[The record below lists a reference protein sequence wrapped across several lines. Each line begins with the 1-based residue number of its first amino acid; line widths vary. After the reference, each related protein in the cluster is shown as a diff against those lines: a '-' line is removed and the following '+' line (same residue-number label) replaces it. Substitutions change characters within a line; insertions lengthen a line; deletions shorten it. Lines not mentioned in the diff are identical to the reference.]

1 VDTAAS
7 APNRNA
13 AFASAL
19 VDELARS
26 GVRHACV
33 CPGSRSAPLALAVAA
48 CDAMRCF
55 VHVDERAAGFFA
67 LGLAKATRSPVA
79 LLCTSGTAAANFHP
93 AVVEAFYARVPLVVL
108 TANRPP
114 ELREWGAGQ
123 TIDQTHLYGSH
134 VRWFAEAPTPAA
146 TGPRIRHA
154 RALACRAVQVAVG
167 PPAGPV
173 HLDLPF
179 REPLDLRPVPEDGT
193 SDLARREPLA
203 AAGRPDRPWVGVR
216 RGVTLPAPEHVASLA
231 QRMAGCER
239 GVVACGP
246 VDATPDLALS
256 AATLSRLL
264 GWPLLAEPTSQL
276 RCGPHVEAAPV
287 VATADLLLR
296 DECFASSHA
305 PDFVLRLGDTPTSKA
320 LRLWLEARPPAD
332 LVIVDPDA
340 AWNDPS
346 HLASEVLRVDAAPLC
361 GLLAEH
367 LAGRSD
373 LPRHSTWLRDFLE
386 ADRRATQV
394 IGRRLET
401 DETLLEARAV
411 RELADALPDDALLYV
426 SNSMPI
432 RHLDAFLPASK
443 RRLRVLCNRGANG
456 IDGMVSSAAGAA
468 AATDAPVVLLTGDL
482 ALVHDCSGLL
492 AARRH
497 DVRLTIVVLDNDGG
511 GIFSFLPVADHAEK
525 EAFEEHFVVPHGLDL
540 GALCR
545 GAGAAHARA
554 SSWEH
559 FRTAF
564 KEALAAPGLSVV
576 EVPVDRDRNV
586 AWFRAVV
593 DEVRAAGRAG
603 DAGGGA

>member
-1 VDTAAS
+1 
-7 APNRNA
+7 
-13 AFASAL
+13 

-33 CPGSRSAPLALAVAA
+33 CPGSRSAPLALAAA
-48 CDAMRCF
+48 ASDAIRCF
-55 VHVDERAAGFFA
+55 SHVDERAAGFFA

-93 AVVEAFYARVPLVVL
+93 AVVEAFYARVPLIVL

-123 TIDQTHLYGSH
+123 TIDQTRLYGSH
-134 VRWFAEAPTPAA
+134 VRWFAEAPAPAA
-146 TGPRIRHA
+146 TGPRLRHA
-154 RALACRAVQVAVG
+154 RALACRAAQVAVG

-179 REPLDLRPVPEDGT
+179 REPLDPRPVPEDG
-193 SDLARREPLA
+193 SAELAHREPLV
-203 AAGRPDRPWVGVR
+203 AAGRPERPWLAVR
-216 RGVTLPAPEHVASLA
+216 RGVAVPAPEDVAALA
-231 QRMAGCER
+231 RRMADCER

-246 VDATPDLALS
+246 VDATPDLAPS
-256 AATLSRLL
+256 AATLCRLL
-264 GWPLLAEPTSQL
+264 GWPLLADPTSQL
-276 RCGPHVEAAPV
+276 RCGPHVEGAPV
-287 VATADLLLR
+287 VATTDLLLR
-296 DECFASSHA
+296 DERFAGSHA
-305 PDFVLRLGDTPTSKA
+305 PDFVLRLGDTPTSKS
-320 LRLWLEARPPAD
+320 LRLWLEASPPSD
-332 LVIVDPDA
+332 LVIVDPDGV
-340 AWNDPS
+340 WNDPS

-361 GLLAEH
+361 ALLAGQLE
-367 LAGRSD
+367 ARGD
-373 LPRHSTWLRDFLE
+373 LPRRSPWLRDFLE
-386 ADRRATQV
+386 ADRRATRV
-394 IGRRLET
+394 IGHRLEG

-411 RELADALPDDALLYV
+411 RELADALPEDALLYV

-432 RHLDAFLPASK
+432 RHLDAFLPAST

-468 AATDAPVVLLTGDL
+468 ATTDAPVVLLTGDL
-482 ALVHDCSGLL
+482 ALVHDCAGLL

-497 DVRLTIVVLDNDGG
+497 DVRLTVVVLDNDGG

-545 GAGAAHARA
+545 GAGASHTRA

-586 AWFRAVV
+586 AWFRALV
-593 DEVRAAGRAG
+593 DEVSAAVRPGET
-603 DAGGGA
+603 GGGA